1 VTRTNP
7 DIVLASGS
15 PRRKELLSTL
25 GLPFRTEV
33 SDADESIAERM
44 PPSAFV
50 ETLARRKA
58 SAIAAKYQGTQRET
72 LIIGADTIVVLD
84 GQILGKPTSEAHAKD
99 MLTMLQGR
107 THEVYTGLCVLRIL
121 DRREIV
127 GHSRTEVTMRP
138 LSREE
143 ITRYVNS
150 GEPLDK
156 AGAYAIQG
164 LGSTIVT
171 RISGDYFT
179 VVGLPLYLLADF
191 FQQLGWSIV

>member
-1 VTRTNP
+1 VTTTNP

-25 GLPFRTEV
+25 GLPFRAEV
-33 SDADESIAERM
+33 SDADEHIAEQI

-58 SAIAAKYQGTQRET
+58 SAIAAKYQATQRDT
-72 LIIGADTIVVLD
+72 VIIGADTIVVLD
-84 GQILGKPTSEAHAKD
+84 GQILGKPTSEAHAED

-107 THEVYTGLCVLRIL
+107 THEVYTGLCVWRIPDGRTL
-121 DRREIV
+121 V
-127 GHSRTEVTMRP
+127 SHSRTEVTMRP
-138 LSREE
+138 LTREE
-143 ITRYVNS
+143 ITRYVKS
-150 GEPLDK
+150 GEPMDK

-164 LGSTIVT
+164 LGSTLVT
-171 RISGDYFT
+171 GIHGDYFT

-191 FQQLGWSIV
+191 FRQLGWSIF

>member
-1 VTRTNP
+1 MTTATP

-25 GLPFRTEV
+25 GLTFRAEV
-33 SDADESIAERM
+33 SDADEHIAERI
-44 PPSAFV
+44 PPSVFV
-50 ETLARRKA
+50 ERLARRKA
-58 SAIAAKYQGTQRET
+58 SAIVEKYHGTERDT

-84 GQILGKPTSEAHAKD
+84 GQILGKPTSEAHAED

-107 THEVYTGLCVLRIL
+107 THEVYTGLCVWRIP
-121 DRREIV
+121 DGRTMV
-127 GHSRTEVTMRP
+127 GHSRTEVTMRT
-138 LSREE
+138 LSQEE
-143 ITRYVNS
+143 ITRYVKS
-150 GEPLDK
+150 GEPMDK

-171 RISGDYFT
+171 RINGDYFT

-191 FQQLGWSIV
+191 FRQLGWTIV